1 MIEDGVYGVSTLEN
15 MFYLVEGNT
24 IKVSVDGGEEY
35 EDPTFETTIE
45 EIKRGIDNGILF
57 KVGEL

>member
-1 MIEDGVYGVSTLEN
+1 MIEDGVYGVNTFEN

-24 IKVSVDGGEEY
+24 IKVSIDGGEEY
-35 EDPTFETTIE
+35 KDPFFETTIE
-45 EIKRGIDNGILF
+45 EIERGIDNGILF